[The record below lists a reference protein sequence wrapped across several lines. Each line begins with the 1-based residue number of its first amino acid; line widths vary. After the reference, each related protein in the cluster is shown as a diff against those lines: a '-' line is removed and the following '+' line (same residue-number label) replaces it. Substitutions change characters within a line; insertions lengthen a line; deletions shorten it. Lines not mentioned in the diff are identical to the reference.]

1 MHDSEN
7 SPSRILSRADRL
19 QPLPPPVSRV
29 HATRRVWSGVCVDVM
44 EYWGRGEASTELGYE
59 SETRLWALL
68 EEHGRTH
75 SEARFTAEQPSPVP
89 YTPRNMHFAPSGMK
103 AWGYC
108 ADLSY
113 LRDATIVFDVSK
125 LEEGWS
131 QRLNAASVSVPRW
144 RFSDDPL
151 WTLISLLSKA
161 VNDPDPSSELFGDGL
176 IVAILAR
183 LLRDAGA
190 HSNQGPGLARWQLR
204 RVLDY
209 LDAHLPEAVP
219 LSALAEV
226 AGLSQ
231 AHFARAFKASTGF
244 APYQWQLRARVDRAR
259 ALLLHTDKSLEDVAI
274 ASGFADAVHFG
285 RMFRKVTGTSPAAW
299 RRSQKS

>member
-1 MHDSEN
+1 MYESE
-7 SPSRILSRADRL
+7 SSRARIQSRADRL

-29 HATRRVWSGVCVDVM
+29 HVTRRIWSGVCVDVT
-44 EYWGRGEASTELGYE
+44 ECWGRGEACANLGYE

-68 EEHGRTH
+68 EENGGAH
-75 SEARFTAEQPSPVP
+75 SEARFTEEQACPVS

-108 ADLSY
+108 ANLSY

-125 LEEGWS
+125 LEARWS
-131 QRLNAASVSVPRW
+131 QRLNAAPLSVPRW
-144 RFSDDPL
+144 RFSDDTL
-151 WTLISLLSKA
+151 WTLIGLLAKTVDDA
-161 VNDPDPSSELFGDGL
+161 DPSSELFGDGL

-183 LLRDAGA
+183 LLRD
-190 HSNQGPGLARWQLR
+190 QGPPANKEHGLARWQLR

-209 LDAHLPEAVP
+209 LDAHLPDAVP
-219 LSALAEV
+219 LAALAGL
-226 AGLSQ
+226 ARLSQ

-259 ALLLHTDKSLEDVAI
+259 ALLLHTDKSLDEIAV

-285 RMFRKVTGTSPAAW
+285 RTFRKVTGISPAAW

>member
-1 MHDSEN
+1 MYESDTNRSG
-7 SPSRILSRADRL
+7 ILSRADRL

-29 HATRRVWSGVCVDVM
+29 HVTRRVWSGVCVDVT
-44 EYWGRGEASTELGYE
+44 ECWGRGEACTDLGYE

-68 EEHGRTH
+68 EENGRAH
-75 SEARFTAEQPSPVP
+75 CEARFTAEQACPVS

-108 ADLSY
+108 ADLNY
-113 LRDATIVFDVSK
+113 LRDASLVFDVPK
-125 LEEGWS
+125 LEARWS

-144 RFSDDPL
+144 RFSDETL
-151 WTLISLLSKA
+151 WTLIALLAKA
-161 VNDPDPSSELFGDGL
+161 VDDPDPSSELFGDGL

-183 LLRDAGA
+183 LHRDEVPHGNKE
-190 HSNQGPGLARWQLR
+190 HGLARWQLR

-219 LSALAEV
+219 LTALAEL

-244 APYQWQLRARVDRAR
+244 APYQWQLRARIDRAR
-259 ALLLHTDKSLEDVAI
+259 ALLLHTDKSLDDVAI

-285 RMFRKVTGTSPAAW
+285 RTFRKVTGTSPAAW